1 MICVSLK
8 DAEKY
13 LENDR
18 AMWIDTTEHDH
29 EIKLELNKQLCEEKS
44 LVDVLVG
51 LLLKTEFVRCYM
63 CENHM
68 KNITLDGI
76 NNGCDGQCAS
86 FNLPTRED
94 LLGKIKREMERTNKK
109 DEKTNNSTSIW
120 PRYNS

>member
-8 DAEKY
+8 DAENY

-18 AMWIDTTEHDH
+18 AMCIDTTEHDH

-51 LLLKTEFVRCYM
+51 LLLKTEFARCYM

-76 NNGCDGQCAS
+76 NNGCDGQCSS
-86 FNLPTRED
+86 FILTSREE
-94 LLGKIKREMERTNKK
+94 LLAKIKREMERTNKK
-109 DEKTNNSTSIW
+109 DEKTNKATTI
-120 PRYNS
+120 